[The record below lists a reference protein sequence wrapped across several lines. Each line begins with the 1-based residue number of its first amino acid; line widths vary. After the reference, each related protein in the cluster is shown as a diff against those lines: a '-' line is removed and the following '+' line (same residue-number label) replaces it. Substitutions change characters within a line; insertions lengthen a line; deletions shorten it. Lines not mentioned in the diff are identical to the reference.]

1 MRIFLAED
9 RASLRKVLAET
20 LERAGYEVL
29 EAPEG
34 RSAMQSIE
42 EGGYDCALFDLKMPV
57 HSGMEL
63 LRASRERWPLAPVV
77 LLTAYGSVEAAVAAM
92 KAGAFDFLTKPVD
105 TDHLLMVVDK
115 ALDACR
121 RERLSGT
128 MAADLARFPAFQG
141 ILGTSDAITAAQEQ
155 AARIAPTG
163 TTCLILGETGVGKEL
178 FARGIHAASP
188 RKDQPFVA
196 VNCAAI
202 PETLLENELFGHE
215 KGAYTGAHETS
226 IGKFEYANRG
236 TIFLDEIAEMGPSLQ
251 AKLLRVL
258 EDRTFY
264 RIGGT
269 RAVSVDVR
277 VVCATNKDLE
287 TMVAEGGFRQDL
299 YYRLSAFPI
308 RVPPLKARRQ
318 DIPELAGHFLE
329 HYGRELGR
337 TDLKYDGE
345 ALEWLVRQDWPGNV
359 RELMNHVERAVILA
373 GPDGAIGTDLLK
385 GGHSATDAG
394 LSTGLPFALVDD
406 PESWL
411 QAESSWRAS
420 EILRRCGGD
429 KKRAARILGVT
440 RVQFDAL
447 LKAGEAGG

>member
-9 RASLRKVLAET
+9 RASLRNVLAET
-20 LERAGYEVL
+20 FERAGYEVL
-29 EAPEG
+29 QAPEG
-34 RSAMQSIE
+34 RSAMRTIE
-42 EGGYDCALFDLKMPV
+42 EGGYDCGLFDLKMPV

-63 LRASRERWPLAPVV
+63 LRASRGHWPLVPVV

-92 KAGAFDFLTKPVD
+92 QSGAFDFLTKPVD
-105 TDHLLMVVDK
+105 TDHLLMVVEK
-115 ALDACR
+115 ALDSCR
-121 RERLSGT
+121 RERLSGA

-141 ILGTSDAITAAQEQ
+141 ILGKSDAIMQAQEQ

-202 PETLLENELFGHE
+202 PESLLENELFGHE

-236 TIFLDEIAEMGPSLQ
+236 TVFLDEIAEMGPSLQ

-258 EDRTFY
+258 EDRTFF

-269 RAVSVDVR
+269 RPVSVDVR
-277 VVCATNKDLE
+277 VLCATNKDLE
-287 TMVAEGGFRQDL
+287 TMVAGGGFRQDL

-308 RVPPLKARRQ
+308 RVPSLNERLN
-318 DIPELAGHFLE
+318 DIPELAGHFLS

-337 TDLKYDGE
+337 SDLAYGGD
-345 ALEWLVRQDWPGNV
+345 ALEWLTRQDWPGNV
-359 RELMNHVERAVILA
+359 RELMNHIERAAILA
-373 GPDGAIGTDLLK
+373 GPDGTITTDLLK
-385 GGHSATDAG
+385 SGESGARAGSAA
-394 LSTGLPFALVDD
+394 GLPFGLVDD
-406 PESWL
+406 PEAWL
-411 QAESSWRAS
+411 LAETSWRAS

-429 KKRAARILGVT
+429 RKRAARIFGVPKSK
-440 RVQFDAL
+440 FEEL
-447 LKAGEAGG
+447 LKTHDSGR

>member
-1 MRIFLAED
+1 MRVFLAED
-9 RASLRKVLAET
+9 RASLRTVLAET

-29 EAPEG
+29 QAPEG
-34 RSAMQSIE
+34 RIAMQAIG

-63 LRASRERWPLAPVV
+63 LRASRERWPLVPVI
-77 LLTAYGSVEAAVAAM
+77 LLTAYGSVETAVAAM

-105 TDHLLMVVDK
+105 TDHLLVVVDK

-121 RERLSGT
+121 KERVRGAVS
-128 MAADLARFPAFQG
+128 ADLARFPAFQG
-141 ILGTSDAITAAQEQ
+141 ILGSSEAIGRAQAQ
-155 AARIAPTG
+155 AARIAQTA

-178 FARGIHAASP
+178 FARAIHGASS
-188 RKDQPFVA
+188 RKDEPFVA

-202 PETLLENELFGHE
+202 PESLLENELFGHE

-269 RAVSVDVR
+269 RPVAVDVR
-277 VVCATNKDLE
+277 VLCATNKDLE
-287 TMVAEGGFRQDL
+287 AMVGSGGFRQDL

-308 RVPPLKARRQ
+308 RIPALKERRG
-318 DIPELAGHFLE
+318 DIHELAAHFLA
-329 HYGRELGR
+329 HYGREMGR
-337 TDLKYDGE
+337 TDLEYDEE
-345 ALEWLVRQDWPGNV
+345 ALDWLERQDWPGNV
-359 RELMNHVERAVILA
+359 RQLMNHIERAAILA
-373 GPDGAIGTDLLK
+373 GPGGGIDKALLQ
-385 GGHSATDAG
+385 GGEGSSASLG
-394 LSTGLPFALVDD
+394 TGLPFSQVED
-406 PESWL
+406 PEAWL
-411 QAESSWRAS
+411 ADETSWRAA
-420 EILRRCGGD
+420 EVLRRCGGD
-429 KKRAARILGVT
+429 RKRAARILGIPRT
-440 RVQFDAL
+440 RFEDL
-447 LKAGEAGG
+447 LKTGPSGR

>member
-9 RASLRKVLAET
+9 RASLRNVLAET

-29 EAPEG
+29 QAPEG
-34 RSAMQSIE
+34 RSAMQTIE
-42 EGGYDCALFDLKMPV
+42 KGGYDCGLFDLKMPV

-63 LRASRERWPLAPVV
+63 LCASRGHWPLVPVV

-92 KAGAFDFLTKPVD
+92 KSGAFDFLTKPVD
-105 TDHLLMVVDK
+105 TDHLLLVVEK
-115 ALDACR
+115 ALDSCR
-121 RERLSGT
+121 LERLSGT

-141 ILGTSDAITAAQEQ
+141 ILGKSDAIIKAQEQ

-202 PETLLENELFGHE
+202 PESLLENELFGHE
-215 KGAYTGAHETS
+215 KGAYTGAHEMS

-236 TIFLDEIAEMGPSLQ
+236 TVFLDEIAEMGPSLQ

-258 EDRTFY
+258 EDRTFF

-269 RAVSVDVR
+269 RPVSVDVR
-277 VVCATNKDLE
+277 VLCATNKDLG
-287 TMVAEGGFRQDL
+287 TMVAGGGFRQDL

-308 RVPPLKARRQ
+308 RVPPLSERR
-318 DIPELAGHFLE
+318 DDVPELARHFLP

-337 TDLKYDGE
+337 SDLAYDDD
-345 ALEWLVRQDWPGNV
+345 ALEWLTRQDWPGNV
-359 RELMNHVERAVILA
+359 RELMNHIERAAILA
-373 GPDGAIGTDLLK
+373 GPDGTITTDLLMS
-385 GGHSATDAG
+385 GETGARVGSSA
-394 LSTGLPFALVDD
+394 GLPFGLIDD
-406 PESWL
+406 PEAWL
-411 QAESSWRAS
+411 HAETAWRAS
-420 EILRRCGGD
+420 EVLRRCGGD
-429 KKRAARILGVT
+429 KMRAARILGVPKT
-440 RVQFDAL
+440 KLEDL
-447 LKAGEAGG
+447 LKARDPGA